1 MSKEVATQVA
11 TYLLEIKAVKLNP
24 IEPFT
29 WTSGWRSPI
38 YCDNRVTLSHHV
50 IRTYIKQELV
60 NAIRKNF
67 GTVTAIAGVA
77 TAGIA
82 QGALV
87 AEAMQLPYAYVRP
100 EPKKHG
106 MKNQIEGQLPAGS
119 NVVVIEDLIS
129 TGGSSL
135 KAIEALREEGFNV
148 LGLAAIFTYGFD
160 LASQQFENANC
171 KMITLCDYNAL
182 LKVAV
187 ELDYIN
193 VNILDDL
200 SAWRS
205 NPSQWRQ

>member
-1 MSKEVATQVA
+1 MSNEVATQIA
-11 TYLLEIKAVKLNP
+11 KHLLDIKAVKLSP
-24 IEPFT
+24 VEPFT

-38 YCDNRVTLSHHV
+38 YCDNRVTLSHHA
-50 IRTYIKQELV
+50 IRTYIKNELV
-60 NAIRKNF
+60 NAIKLNF
-67 GTVTAIAGVA
+67 DGVTAIAGVA

-87 AEAMQLPYAYVRP
+87 ADAMQLPYAYVRP

-106 MKNQIEGQLPAGS
+106 MKNQIEGKLPEGS

-160 LASQQFENANC
+160 LASQQFEAANC
-171 KMITLCDYNAL
+171 KMITLSNYNAL

-187 ELDYIN
+187 ELKYIDES
-193 VNILDDL
+193 ILGDL
-200 SAWRS
+200 SDWRS
-205 NPSQWRQ
+205 NPSGWRQ

>member
-200 SAWRS
+200 RAWRS